1 MIEVAGINGTEC
13 RLRAPAPAQV
23 GGKGM
28 SKNLGIYEIAD
39 RILVGCRATYGEDW
53 GGDLLRTDFQKI
65 LVITGIAKDQ
75 RTWDRYWDL
84 LKSVG
89 WITDRNGR
97 VGTWNME
104 AYREHKRLYREI
116 QNNGGGK

>member
-1 MIEVAGINGTEC
+1 MIEVARMNGTEC
-13 RLRAPAPAQV
+13 SCAHPHPHSY
-23 GGKGM
+23 GGNEM
-28 SKNLGIYEIAD
+28 SKNLEIYEIAD
-39 RILVGCRATYGEDW
+39 RILVGCRATFGDDW
-53 GGDLLRTDFQKI
+53 GGDILRGDFESI
-65 LVITGIAKDQ
+65 LVVTGVAKDK

-84 LKSVG
+84 MKKVG

-104 AYREHKRLYREI
+104 AYREHKRLYREL